1 MNLQILV
8 KGIQGIIPGGISVK
22 DFSMATQTGEELAA
36 QILDNFM
43 QNGIGTYENSLIY
56 FEKNDKLKT
65 SLLAISMGAAID
77 EVSRLLEWQDFESL
91 VAEIL
96 EKRDFDTTRSLILTN
111 PRMQIDVVG
120 IKSGTALLIDCKHW
134 QKMSQTSLQSAV
146 KKQIDRTRQF
156 LSKERVQAAI
166 PAIVT
171 LYEYNIKFI
180 DGVPIIPIYQLDAF
194 CDEFYG
200 NLDEFYSQNNV

>member
-1 MNLQILV
+1 LNLQILV

-22 DFSMATQTGEELAA
+22 DFSMATQTSEELAA

-65 SLLAISMGAAID
+65 SLLAISLGAAID

-96 EKRDFDTTRSLILTN
+96 EKRDFDTTRGLILTT

-120 IKSGTALLIDCKHW
+120 IKSETALLIDCKHW
-134 QKMSQTSLQSAV
+134 QKMNQSSLQSAV
-146 KKQIDRTRQF
+146 KKQIERTRQF
-156 LSKERVQAAI
+156 LSKEKVQAAI

-180 DGVPIIPIYQLDAF
+180 NGVPIIPIYQLDAF

>member
-22 DFSMATQTGEELAA
+22 DFSMATQTSEELAA

-43 QNGIGTYENSLIY
+43 QNGIGVYENSLVY

-120 IKSGTALLIDCKHW
+120 IKSETALLVDCKHW
-134 QKMSQTSLQSAV
+134 QKMNQSSLQNAV
-146 KKQIDRTRQF
+146 KKQIERTRQF
-156 LSKERVQAAI
+156 LSKEKVQAAI

-171 LYEYNIKFI
+171 LYEYNVKFI

-194 CDEFYG
+194 CDEFYD